1 MDAIGRLDAAA
12 PWESKENPQS
22 YSLMTSYGENPYP
35 TQHMLGIVGGNN
47 APYKNRQLQV
57 ELESDLRGITRPNTF
72 CPQRQHQPE
81 FMNKPSG
88 QFALGQQKA
97 TIVRNVPKQKVTIP
111 VVTTPLAQSQMW
123 AYPATIA
130 PEPFM
135 IESCQQPHK
144 Y

>member
-1 MDAIGRLDAAA
+1 MEAIGRLDAAA

-22 YSLMTSYGENPYP
+22 YALMPSYGENSYP
-35 TQHMLGIVGGNN
+35 TQHILGVVGGNN

-72 CPQRQHQPE
+72 CPQRQHQPA
-81 FMNKPSG
+81 FLQKPTG
-88 QFALGQQKA
+88 FALGQPQT

-130 PEPFM
+130 PERFV
-135 IESCQQPHK
+135 IETCQQPHK